1 VQVHGQNGGTAVR
14 LVRMLL
20 LLELNLLLL
29 LLLLLLMQVVVV
41 MGKVMIVNQIG
52 GIGVQ
57 IV

>member
-1 VQVHGQNGGTAVR
+1 MQVHGQNGGTAVR
-14 LVRMLL
+14 LVRM

-41 MGKVMIVNQIG
+41 MREVMIVNQIG

>member
-14 LVRMLL
+14 LVRML

-41 MGKVMIVNQIG
+41 MREVMIVNQIG
-52 GIGVQ
+52 WIGVQ

>member
-1 VQVHGQNGGTAVR
+1 MQVHGQNGGTAVR

-20 LLELNLLLL
+20 ELNLLLL
-29 LLLLLLMQVVVV
+29 LLMLLMQVVVV
-41 MGKVMIVNQIG
+41 MREVMIVNQIG

>member
-20 LLELNLLLL
+20 ELTLLLL
-29 LLLLLLMQVVVV
+29 LLQVVVV